1 MAADHRHV
9 RMFGCFR
16 HARRRPPPRP
26 LLNLGC
32 GARRHPDWTNVDL
45 HPSGADVMAADL
57 RRPLPFPAASF
68 SAAYAA
74 HVLEHMTPAEAGD
87 LLRECRRVLR
97 PAGIVRVVVPD
108 LERIARDYLHSLARA
123 AAAEAT
129 DDARWEHRWMTVE
142 LLDQLVRTRPGGAMR
157 RWWSCD
163 PVPCRDLIETR
174 LGGEATAAI
183 AAIAAQ
189 RRRTGAAAGA
199 TEAIL
204 HDRPPSARAAAR
216 FAARGERHQWMYDR
230 VSLAALLTDA
240 GFVDIRQVGPSESR
254 IPSFAAAG
262 LDTDPA
268 GMPHKPDSLY
278 MEAACP

>member
-1 MAADHRHV
+1 MLGFFRSARHRS
-9 RMFGCFR
+9 
-16 HARRRPPPRP
+16 PPRP

-32 GARRHPDWTNVDL
+32 GSRRHPDWTNLDL
-45 HPSGADVMAADL
+45 HPSGDDVIAADL
-57 RRPLPFPAASF
+57 RRPLPFPAACF
-68 SAAYAA
+68 TAVYAA
-74 HVLEHMTPAEAGD
+74 HVLEHLTPADAGG
-87 LLRECRRVLR
+87 LLGECRRVLR
-97 PAGIVRVVVPD
+97 PSGIVRIVVPD
-108 LERIARDYLHSLARA
+108 LERIARDYLTSLARA

-174 LGGEATAAI
+174 LGAEAI
-183 AAIAAQ
+183 AAITALAAERQ
-189 RRRTGAAAGA
+189 RAGAAAIA
-199 TEAIL
+199 PEAIL
-204 HDRPPSARAAAR
+204 QDRPPSARAAAR
-216 FAARGERHQWMYDR
+216 FAARGERHRWMYDR

-240 GFVDIRQVGPSESR
+240 GFIAVRQVNPIESR
-254 IPSFAAAG
+254 IPGFAAAG
-262 LDTDPA
+262 LDADPT